1 MVPKSKTKKRTN
13 ESIKRELLNLLK
25 GNDDVEEQGLNTKA
39 NNVKNFQETI
49 ALIYRYEKIIK
60 TQNKKAIRYTG
71 KLGELFKKFKDT
83 ENFLDNVSQSRS
95 TIHLKILLYK
105 FLKIYP
111 LLKTPTLQ
119 SCYFKNNFKAIRVVC
134 KENPTLFV

>member
-39 NNVKNFQETI
+39 NNIKNFQETI

-95 TIHLKILLYK
+95 TIHLKILL
-105 FLKIYP
+105 
-111 LLKTPTLQ
+111 
-119 SCYFKNNFKAIRVVC
+119 
-134 KENPTLFV
+134 